1 VTGNFYASKVK
12 QSLALTSWEIRPVIG
27 FLINSNL
34 SKRLVVFN
42 LTRTE
47 LRYMIYSD
55 QQNTFGFRLRNT
67 TLVTTSLNK
76 GSVIEDKTLNLFGSV
91 EFFYNSNDDLRER
104 FVNQI
109 KYKLGLA
116 FRLSFTWRFDIG
128 LMYQDAKNNV
138 PLPSQY
144 PTTLVSNYVLEWG
157 VGYFIGDKKNN

>member
-1 VTGNFYASKVK
+1 
-12 QSLALTSWEIRPVIG
+12 
-27 FLINSNL
+27 
-34 SKRLVVFN
+34 
-42 LTRTE
+42 
-47 LRYMIYSD
+47 MIYSD

-144 PTTLVSNYVLEWG
+144 PTTLVSNYVLELG
-157 VGYFIGDKKNN
+157 VGYFIGGKKK